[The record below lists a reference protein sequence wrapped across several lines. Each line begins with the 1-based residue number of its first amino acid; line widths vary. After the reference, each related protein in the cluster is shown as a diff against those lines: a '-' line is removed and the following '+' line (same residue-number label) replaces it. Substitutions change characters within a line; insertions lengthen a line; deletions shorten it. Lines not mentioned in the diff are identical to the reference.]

1 MQFQYR
7 VYIIDYIL
15 YYIVPIVQDVLFCI
29 YRKICQT
36 RNCESRDSSPP
47 NGARI
52 TFSSYKSPQNS
63 FDITICFQ
71 TTKMQRIFLFNMVF
85 MIAFAFT
92 DRPSGG
98 KIVQDKISSMK
109 MSQVRNEFIRKTK
122 NGICPETC
130 VRQKLEISLVDFLDE
145 LDLRSF
151 HGIAPF
157 DNQIID
163 IGYCTGHCT
172 KSQPKTIRQKL
183 MDINVRIFIV
193 ISFISL

>member
-1 MQFQYR
+1 
-7 VYIIDYIL
+7 
-15 YYIVPIVQDVLFCI
+15 
-29 YRKICQT
+29 
-36 RNCESRDSSPP
+36 
-47 NGARI
+47 
-52 TFSSYKSPQNS
+52 
-63 FDITICFQ
+63 
-71 TTKMQRIFLFNMVF
+71 

-92 DRPSGG
+92 DRFSGG
-98 KIVQDKISSMK
+98 NIIQDKISSMK

-183 MDINVRIFIV
+183 MDINVSINYNKFFKIYLSD
-193 ISFISL
+193 INIYF

>member
-1 MQFQYR
+1 MSNS
-7 VYIIDYIL
+7 
-15 YYIVPIVQDVLFCI
+15 I
-29 YRKICQT
+29 YRKIFQT
-36 RNCESRDSSPP
+36 RNCESRNSSPP

-52 TFSSYKSPQNS
+52 TFRRYKSPQNS
-63 FDITICFQ
+63 IHITICFQ
-71 TTKMQRIFLFNMVF
+71 TTKMQRTSLFNMVF
-85 MIAFAFT
+85 TVAFAFT
-92 DRPSGG
+92 DRLSGG
-98 KIVQDKISSMK
+98 KIIQDRISSMK

-145 LDLRSF
+145 LDLPSINV
-151 HGIAPF
+151 IAPF

-183 MDINVRIFIV
+183 MDVNVSSI
-193 ISFISL
+193 

>member
-1 MQFQYR
+1 MAVKF
-7 VYIIDYIL
+7 YINNIRITGTSSIVKIVQNECLIL
-15 YYIVPIVQDVLFCI
+15 YI
-29 YRKICQT
+29 KICRM
-36 RNCESRDSSPP
+36 RNCESRNSFPP

-52 TFSSYKSPQNS
+52 TFRRYKSPQNS
-63 FDITICFQ
+63 IHITICFQ
-71 TTKMQRIFLFNMVF
+71 TTKMQRTSLFNMVF
-85 MIAFAFT
+85 TVAFAFT
-92 DRPSGG
+92 DRLSGG
-98 KIVQDKISSMK
+98 KIIQDRISSLK

-145 LDLRSF
+145 LDLPSINV
-151 HGIAPF
+151 IAPF

-183 MDINVRIFIV
+183 MDVNVSTI
-193 ISFISL
+193 